1 MITLAID
8 EQNKHV
14 LRVTASYLLALA
26 GDLDVQITGADTLVK
41 IERTDRVGEIS
52 ITHAGSGPDVKTAS
66 AAFNASELA
75 EAERL
80 EGVPHVD
87 EAYHTGGPFP
97 GETLPTPAAVFGGQV
112 PQPPAG
118 VPSIADAGALP
129 TVPVVMPATTSTAPS
144 TVPVPPAP
152 TPASVAPPA
161 APTTGSP
168 APGVELDARGLPWDA
183 RIHARTKSKTAN
195 GQWKNARNVDAAEV
209 TRIEAELRN
218 LMAIP
223 AAAPAVPV
231 PPPLVPAAPAIVPP
245 SVPAPPASPASG
257 ATAASPSSF
266 PELMLRISGAQTQR
280 QLNQTQVS
288 AIVAK
293 YALPGIAALTQRPD
307 LIWSFAADIEAQIAA
322 NVAAGVP
329 V

>member
-75 EAERL
+75 ESAAL
-80 EGVPHVD
+80 P
-87 EAYHTGGPFP
+87 AAIPTG
-97 GETLPTPAAVFGGQV
+97 EQLDAMTAAAVFGGQV

-118 VPSIADAGALP
+118 VPSIVDAGALP
-129 TVPVVMPATTSTAPS
+129 TVPVVMPATTSTAPLP
-144 TVPVPPAP
+144 VPVPPAP

-168 APGVELDARGLPWDA
+168 APGVELDTRGLPWDA

-195 GQWKNARNVDAAEV
+195 GQWKNARGIDAAEV

-231 PPPLVPAAPAIVPP
+231 PPPLVPAAPAIAPP
-245 SVPAPPASPASG
+245 SVPAPPAPPASG

-288 AIVAK
+288 AVVAK

-307 LIWSFAADIEAQIAA
+307 LIPSFAADIEAQIAA